1 MAGMVEGPEQVRV
14 SSDPGS
20 MHQAKILLVDDRP
33 DNLLALSA
41 ILSSLGHGMVRAHS
55 GEEALK
61 SMLSDEFALVIL
73 DVQMPGMDGYAT
85 ATHIKRRERTR
96 GVPIIFLTASYA
108 DPQDAFRGYAAGAVD
123 YITKPFD
130 PWVLRAKVSVF
141 VDLYLKNRQLREQA
155 ALLRTLLGG
164 AAGPM
169 ASQQLLNELSARL
182 ASVEEQASTLSEQT
196 DPARAD
202 TLDGA
207 LEELNGRVARLRL
220 ALDVLR
226 PE

>member
-1 MAGMVEGPEQVRV
+1 V
-14 SSDPGS
+14 STDTTSAA
-20 MHQAKILLVDDRP
+20 QAKILMVDDRP

-41 ILSSLGHGMVRAHS
+41 ILSSLGHDMVRAHS

-61 SMLSDEFALVIL
+61 AMLAEEFALVIL

-96 GVPIIFLTASYA
+96 SVPIIFLTA
-108 DPQDAFRGYAAGAVD
+108 AFRGYAAGAVD

-155 ALLRTLLGG
+155 TLLRTLLGG
-164 AAGPM
+164 HTGPM
-169 ASQQLLNELSARL
+169 ASQQLLSELSARL
-182 ASVEEQASTLSEQT
+182 AGVEEQLALLGESEPGEGENVG
-196 DPARAD
+196 DVLRE
-202 TLDGA
+202 LDD
-207 LEELNGRVARLRL
+207 RVARLRL

>member
-1 MAGMVEGPEQVRV
+1 MAETVDGPERLQV
-14 SSDPGS
+14 STDTTSAA
-20 MHQAKILLVDDRP
+20 QAKILMVDDRP

-41 ILSSLGHGMVRAHS
+41 ILSSLGHDMVRAHS

-61 SMLSDEFALVIL
+61 AMLAEEFALVIL

-96 GVPIIFLTASYA
+96 SVPIIFLTATYA

-155 ALLRTLLGG
+155 TLLRTLLGG
-164 AAGPM
+164 HTGPM
-169 ASQQLLNELSARL
+169 ASQQLLSELSARL
-182 ASVEEQASTLSEQT
+182 AGVEEQLALLGESEPGEGENVG
-196 DPARAD
+196 DVLRE
-202 TLDGA
+202 LDD
-207 LEELNGRVARLRL
+207 RVARLRL

>member
-1 MAGMVEGPEQVRV
+1 MAEMVDGPEGLQV
-14 SSDPGS
+14 STDTTSAA
-20 MHQAKILLVDDRP
+20 QAKILLVDDRP

-61 SMLSDEFALVIL
+61 AMLSDEFALVIL

-96 GVPIIFLTASYA
+96 SVPIIFLTATYA

-155 ALLRTLLGG
+155 TLLRTLLGG
-164 AAGPM
+164 QTGPM
-169 ASQQLLNELSARL
+169 ASRQLLTELSARL
-182 ASVEEQASTLSEQT
+182 GGVEEQL
-196 DPARAD
+196 ARLGEAGPGEGED
-202 TLDGA
+202 LGEVLRELDD
-207 LEELNGRVARLRL
+207 RVARLRL
-220 ALDVLR
+220 ALDVLH

>member
-1 MAGMVEGPEQVRV
+1 MTGIVGGHEQVRV
-14 SSDPGS
+14 GTDATSV
-20 MHQAKILLVDDRP
+20 HQAKILLVDDRA

-61 SMLSDEFALVIL
+61 ALLVDEFALVIL

-96 GVPIIFLTASYA
+96 SVPIIFLTASYS

-141 VDLYLKNRQLREQA
+141 VDLYLKNKQLREQA

-182 ASVEEQASTLSEQT
+182 AGVEEQIGSLHDCALAG
-196 DPARAD
+196 DPAV
-202 TLDGA
+202 
-207 LEELNGRVARLRL
+207 LEGGLNELEQRVARMRL

>member
-1 MAGMVEGPEQVRV
+1 MAEMTDGPQQLHLGADSV
-14 SSDPGS
+14 SAA
-20 MHQAKILLVDDRP
+20 QAKILLVDDRP

-61 SMLSDEFALVIL
+61 AMLSDEFALVIL

-96 GVPIIFLTASYA
+96 SVPIIFLTATYA

-155 ALLRTLLGG
+155 GLLRTLLGG

-182 ASVEEQASTLSEQT
+182 AGVEEQLAVLGES
-196 DPARAD
+196 DPNEGEG
-202 TLDGA
+202 LDDA
-207 LEELNGRVARLRL
+207 LRELDDRVARLRL

>member
-1 MAGMVEGPEQVRV
+1 MGGMVGGSEQVRV
-14 SSDPGS
+14 SGDPGS
-20 MHQAKILLVDDRP
+20 VHQARILLVDDRP

-61 SMLSDEFALVIL
+61 AMLSDEFALVIL